1 MYRLFR
7 ENTRF
12 INGTHVKVN
21 CILHRR
27 MPGEIEAM
35 LLSSR
40 ISHVWI
46 VTWRRSSS
54 WIGMPT
60 PINCNREM
68 LYTDWRNGTV
78 KMMIDI
84 WSIWRRSS
92 EVRLFSIV
100 VVCTIWS
107 LASSLVIAAS
117 GVDDVRDVLDH
128 YNQEPDPVQA
138 FLLRQQRLLV
148 SARVFCWCSVR
159 HCSV

>member
-12 INGTHVKVN
+12 INGAHVKVN
-21 CILHRR
+21 CTLRR
-27 MPGEIEAM
+27 WMPDEIEAM

-40 ISHVWI
+40 ISPVWT

-54 WIGMPT
+54 WIGT
-60 PINCNREM
+60 PIRINCNREM
-68 LYTDWRNGTV
+68 LYTDWRNGMV

-84 WSIWRRSS
+84 WSIWRRSF
-92 EVRLFSIV
+92 EVRVVSTVDFHSIS
-100 VVCTIWS
+100 S
-107 LASSLVIAAS
+107 LASPLVIAAS

-148 SARVFCWCSVR
+148 SVRVFCCYSFR